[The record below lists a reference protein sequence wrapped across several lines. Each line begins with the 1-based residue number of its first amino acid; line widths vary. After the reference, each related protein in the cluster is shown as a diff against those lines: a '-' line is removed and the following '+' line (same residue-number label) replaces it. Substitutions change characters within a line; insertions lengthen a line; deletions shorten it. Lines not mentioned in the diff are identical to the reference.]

1 MMKTN
6 ISVHPTTYEIFELGH
21 KKFKKLSSKVA
32 QKYILTCPE
41 LPNRIDQL
49 YIKLRHCCYQKDVD
63 KIRPG
68 NNQYPKN
75 CVSQLLLK
83 KKPT

>member
-49 YIKLRHCCYQKDVD
+49 YINWG
-63 KIRPG
+63 IAAI
-68 NNQYPKN
+68 
-75 CVSQLLLK
+75 K
-83 KKPT
+83 KMSTR